1 MTTPSTSPRYQL
13 FVGGDIAAQTVVVAT
28 QPLGGSLTTPFS
40 IEQTPSGFA
49 SLKTRLL

>member
-1 MTTPSTSPRYQL
+1 MTTPPPPRYHL
-13 FVGGDIAAQTVVVAT
+13 FVGGDIAAQSVVVAT

-40 IEQTPSGFA
+40 IEQTPSGYA